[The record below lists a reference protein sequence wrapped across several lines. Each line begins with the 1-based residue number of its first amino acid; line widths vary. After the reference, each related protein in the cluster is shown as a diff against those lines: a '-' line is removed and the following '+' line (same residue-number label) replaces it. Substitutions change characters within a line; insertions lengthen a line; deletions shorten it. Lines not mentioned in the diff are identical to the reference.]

1 MCDYSLQGL
10 TNRLAKDGD
19 ELVVHRFDTGTLG
32 MIAVDSVPRPANKP
46 EHVTWWQSVKAW
58 FTEASQ
64 SEPCVICVPPG
75 ARLVLHEI
83 PTRLQQQYHVSAT
96 EEVMFTQTTPDAY
109 RYRDAVRFNNGGVL
123 SLQNMDPGQRVD
135 VLTVTMIEE
144 PVVKTNQRVHSPA
157 TR

>member
-1 MCDYSLQGL
+1 MCDYSLQGMN
-10 TNRLAKDGD
+10 NRLAKDGD

-32 MIAVDSVPRPANKP
+32 MISVDSIPRESKKP

-64 SEPCVICVPPG
+64 SEPCVVCVPPG

-83 PTRLQQQYHVSAT
+83 PTRLQQQYHVAAT

-109 RYRDAVRFNNGGVL
+109 RYRDAVRFSNGGVL
-123 SLQNMDPGQRVD
+123 
-135 VLTVTMIEE
+135 
-144 PVVKTNQRVHSPA
+144 
-157 TR
+157 